1 MCNPR
6 HGSLNSSYLPLP
18 STYMILVIQKDG
30 ISKID
35 LQTSHFFST
44 KTFISFLLSTM
55 TSKGL
60 EYKYYHVSS
69 TSSNMT

>member
-1 MCNPR
+1 
-6 HGSLNSSYLPLP
+6 
-18 STYMILVIQKDG
+18 MINVIQKDG

-35 LQTSHFFST
+35 LQTSHFFLP
-44 KTFISFLLSTM
+44 KIFILFLLSTM

-60 EYKYYHVSS
+60 EYKYYYVSS